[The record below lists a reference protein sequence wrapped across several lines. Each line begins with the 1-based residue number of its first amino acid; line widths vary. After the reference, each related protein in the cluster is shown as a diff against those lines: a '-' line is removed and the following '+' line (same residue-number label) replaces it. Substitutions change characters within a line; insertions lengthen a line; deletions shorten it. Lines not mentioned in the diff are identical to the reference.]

1 MLKHSVV
8 SGKKVIYFD
17 KATVFESKTV
27 YYLYINSSKQH

>member
-17 KATVFESKTV
+17 KTVVFESKTV
-27 YYLYINSSKQH
+27 YFNQINII